1 MLPKIA
7 NDWRREEVEALM
19 TGAGLEDV
27 QLAWVNEI
35 SWAATGRRPQGKNPG
50 GHRSKVPKVT
60 GVNQRS
66 ESGSPLLLTAGV
78 LG

>member
-7 NDWRREEVEALM
+7 NHWRRDEVEALM

-35 SWAATGRRPQGKNPG
+35 SWAAIGRKPQG
-50 GHRSKVPKVT
+50 
-60 GVNQRS
+60 
-66 ESGSPLLLTAGV
+66 
-78 LG
+78 